1 MFEHLS
7 WSIIKDHGR
16 LLGLYFVFLVSSL
29 FESKPKVLQ
38 IKWPHPVHSY
48 IPLYSPK
55 SPQAFTELQAI
66 YTYVLEAFPF
76 PFKCDFVDTYC
87 VARRAHKVNLA
98 PKMVYGKHTP
108 HDWVHIRG
116 ERMFMW

>member
-38 IKWPHPVHSY
+38 IKWPLQFIAIFHY
-48 IPLYSPK
+48 IPLKALKLSLNCKQYI
-55 SPQAFTELQAI
+55 LM
-66 YTYVLEAFPF
+66 YL
-76 PFKCDFVDTYC
+76 
-87 VARRAHKVNLA
+87 RRFLFHSSVTLW
-98 PKMVYGKHTP
+98 T
-108 HDWVHIRG
+108 HIV
-116 ERMFMW
+116 